1 MSDVASASVELA
13 TASAGHAEALS
24 ELFARADVACHCR
37 FWHFAGTNNEWL
49 ARCFH
54 APGANRDEMTAALA
68 SGSPEMRGV
77 VATSGAR
84 AVGWMKLTPESA
96 VKKLYAQRVYR
107 SLPIFG
113 GARDGVLALG
123 CMLVDP
129 EHRGRGIARRM
140 LAFGVEHARAEGA
153 RAIEAFP
160 RRAAELRDEEL
171 LAGPFS
177 TLVAHGFRVVHD
189 FAPYPVLRL
198 DLG

>member
-1 MSDVASASVELA
+1 VKTDP
-13 TASAGHAEALS
+13 SAGVALSAASEHHAEALS

-37 FWHFAGTNNEWL
+37 FWHFAGTNHEWL

-54 APGANRDEMTAALA
+54 APSDSKDEMRAALV

-77 VATSGAR
+77 VATSDGLV
-84 AVGWMKLTPESA
+84 VGWMKLAPESS
-96 VKKLYAQRVYR
+96 VTKLYAQRVYR
-107 SLPIFG
+107 SLPCFG
-113 GARDGVLALG
+113 GQRDGVLALG

-129 EHRGRGIARRM
+129 SLRGRGIARRM
-140 LAFGVEHARAEGA
+140 LAFGIEQARADGA

-160 RRAAELRDEEL
+160 RRAAELRDDEL